1 MEDVLI
7 DLYYAPTPNGWKASI
22 LLEECEIDYNVRP
35 VNIMDGDQHKP
46 DFLAISPN
54 NRIPA
59 IVDNAPTDGG
69 EPLAIFETGAIMQ
82 YIAEKTGR
90 FLPQDP
96 RRKVGVMKW
105 VMWQMGG
112 FGPMLGQ
119 HGHFKFYAPDTI
131 EYAINRYRDET
142 LRLYRV
148 LDKQLEHNKY
158 VAGNDYSIADM
169 AIFPWFRTYK
179 RQEIDLEDFPH
190 ARRWYDLLKERPA
203 LRRGLNVG
211 KEGMDKN
218 PQDSANAREKL
229 FGIKEK

>member
-1 MEDVLI
+1 MIE
-7 DLYYAPTPNGWKASI
+7 LYYAPTPNGWKISI
-22 LLEECEIDYNVRP
+22 LLEECEIDYNVHP
-35 VNIMDGDQHKP
+35 VNIMDGDQYKP
-46 DFLAISPN
+46 KFLAISPN

-82 YIAEKTGR
+82 YIAEKTGK

-96 RRKVGVMKW
+96 RGKIGVMKW
-105 VMWQMGG
+105 VMWQIGG

-119 HGHFKFYAPDTI
+119 HGHFKFYAPDKI

-148 LDKQLEHNKY
+148 LDKQLADNEY
-158 VAGNDYSIADM
+158 VAGNKYSIADM

-179 RQEIDLEDFPH
+179 SQEIDLDDFPH

-218 PQDSANAREKL
+218 PQNSANAREKL